1 MFKRFITT
9 ATHLL
14 ILGYHKRKTPEYLP
28 QAKRFAAAKRH
39 SPDFSR
45 SQDSSSDTLYTST
58 PEVSYED
65 STIHPVMISK
75 SVSKSRNLDS
85 KSHVDHHKSPAGS
98 SKKKE
103 VFKSRN
109 LHSISNLNHHT
120 VPSSQTQNSFQSEEP
135 LDSLGSSFV
144 EKDLHIPPQSAD
156 LNHSIYEKNVP
167 IIVKTEAIDYEE
179 QEPAEMVVED
189 IRKQTTESLSETL
202 GSETA
207 SDKLNVNVKLEQED
221 DLEIIGEDMLETS
234 SQGGEYPYSSD
245 SQANFG
251 NMSGADR
258 MGLGADGQQYS
269 KCFLFFACF
278 VILHSSGQIKKIPVN
293 RVT

>member
-1 MFKRFITT
+1 MNLVYANIGFNTG
-9 ATHLL
+9 THL

-45 SQDSSSDTLYTST
+45 SQDSSSDTLYTGT

-65 STIHPVMISK
+65 STIHPVMMSK

-109 LHSISNLNHHT
+109 LHSILHLNHQT
-120 VPSSQTQNSFQSEEP
+120 SPASSQAQNSFQSEEP

-144 EKDLHIPPQSAD
+144 EKDLQIPRQSAD

-189 IRKQTTESLSETL
+189 FRKQTEESLSETL

-207 SDKLNVNVKLEQED
+207 RDKLNVNIKLEKED
-221 DLEIIGEDMLETS
+221 DLEIIGEDVLETS
-234 SQGGEYPYSSD
+234 SQGGEYPYSSSD
-245 SQANFG
+245 SQPNFG
-251 NMSGADR
+251 NMSGADG

-269 KCFLFFACF
+269 KCFYFLLA
-278 VILHSSGQIKKIPVN
+278 L
-293 RVT
+293 

>member
-1 MFKRFITT
+1 MDTII
-9 ATHLL
+9 L
-14 ILGYHKRKTPEYLP
+14 LGYHKRKTPEYLP

-45 SQDSSSDTLYTST
+45 SQDSSSDALYTGT

-65 STIHPVMISK
+65 STIHPVIMSK
-75 SVSKSRNLDS
+75 HVSKSRNLDS

-103 VFKSRN
+103 VFESRN
-109 LHSISNLNHHT
+109 SHSISNLNDQT
-120 VPSSQTQNSFQSEEP
+120 LPASSQTQNSFQSEEP

-144 EKDLHIPPQSAD
+144 EKDLRISPQSAD

-189 IRKQTTESLSETL
+189 FRKQTTESLSETL

-207 SDKLNVNVKLEQED
+207 SDKLDVNIKLEKED
-221 DLEIIGEDMLETS
+221 DIEIIGEDMLETS
-234 SQGGEYPYSSD
+234 SQGGEYPYSSSN
-245 SQANFG
+245 SQPNFG
-251 NMSGADR
+251 NMSGADG
-258 MGLGADGQQYS
+258 MGLAADVQQYS
-269 KCFLFFACF
+269 KRFYFLLA
-278 VILHSSGQIKKIPVN
+278 L
-293 RVT
+293 